1 MKVNFRVLFLCICL
15 VLPAGAADLP
25 ADSSRVSLRIPSR
38 ETLESLKADKDFSYL
53 YAAADDDSWW
63 ANFWIWL
70 GQQLTQVFQNGEG
83 LGFWS
88 FFITRIIPWTIALLA
103 IVLVTMKLLGIDP
116 DSFLRKKAVSTSVPF
131 RENAAGLERDDFNER
146 MEEALGQRNF
156 RLAIRLYYLDIL
168 RQLSGAG
175 LIEWHPDKTNRQYFR
190 EIGSRELRD
199 RFGRLTRLF
208 EYVWYGETSP
218 GEADFEAA
226 RTEFQALKNSI
237 GGHSL

>member
-1 MKVNFRVLFLCICL
+1 MSIRVLLFCICL
-15 VLPAGAADLP
+15 VIPAAAAELPS
-25 ADSSRVSLRIPSR
+25 DSSRVPLRIPSR
-38 ETLESLKADKDFSYL
+38 EALESLKTDKDFSYL
-53 YAAADDDSWW
+53 YAVPDNDSWW

-88 FFITRIIPWTIALLA
+88 FFLTRVIPWTIVLLA
-103 IVLVTMKLLGIDP
+103 IALVTMKLLGIDP
-116 DSFLRKKAVSTSVPF
+116 DSFLRKKTVSSNIPF
-131 RENAAGLERDDFNER
+131 REATAGLAHDDFKER

-168 RQLSGAG
+168 RHLSGAG

-190 EIGSRELRD
+190 EISSKELRD

-226 RTEFQALKNSI
+226 RAEFHALKNSI
-237 GGHSL
+237 GGQST